1 MNAVRLRACN
11 ALLENLGMPQPQN
24 TSAFI
29 ALGVIND
36 KDVIEKNIAGVMFLA
51 WRCIYAAIVTS
62 RIEQKPLETEKAYK
76 RLISMLISRYTAEA
90 EFWKSWVQQAHFS
103 YTPRIIPQ
111 QHREKVVYSQDME
124 GYYEISSVINE
135 G

>member
-1 MNAVRLRACN
+1 
-11 ALLENLGMPQPQN
+11 MPQPQN

-29 ALGVIND
+29 ALGIL
-36 KDVIEKNIAGVMFLA
+36 KDDEVIEKNVAGVMFLA

-62 RIEQKPLETEKAYK
+62 RIEQKPLDTEKAYK

-103 YTPRIIPQ
+103 YDPRMIPLK
-111 QHREKVVYSQDME
+111 HRDKTVYSQDLE
-124 GYYEISSVINE
+124 GYITQFPPSF
-135 G
+135 